1 MKLIQ
6 ALLIAAGAAM
16 TQQALAIS
24 DCPKAP
30 REKWLSVLDMQ
41 KKIVN
46 EYGFSI
52 KKFHKSGDC
61 YEIYGWGPNKAKTK
75 IVDIEVYFDPV
86 TGAIVELNYE

>member
-6 ALLIAAGAAM
+6 ALLLTTCAAM
-16 TQQALAIS
+16 AQETLAMS

-30 REKWLSVLDMQ
+30 KDKWLSALDMQ

-52 KKFHKSGDC
+52 KKFHSSGDC
-61 YEIYGWGPNKAKTK
+61 YEIYGRGPNKARTK